1 MVRRA
6 VDHAEVGIVPV
17 RPRSGLGLALLTA
30 AVVVV
35 GGIALDRAG
44 PRAEPPSAALPP
56 SSGAWLC
63 PHGGSEGWRT
73 DLYVANPGGS
83 PVQIRVTPLATR
95 RAGPAAAY
103 TVDPGTE
110 LRIGAASGDEA
121 SSSYVEYF
129 GGWVATGWVTRAGG
143 EQSGVAAEPCA
154 AQPGTRWFAADGTTE
169 QGEGAAVVVMNP
181 FDVDAVVDVTVFSE
195 RRAPIRDSSFTNV
208 RVEAHHS
215 QLLRLETVSAAEPA
229 AAAEVVAHAGRVAVA
244 SLGVSRD
251 GGIRSVV
258 AAPTLSERVLLAGTR
273 DVGQSTLAVMAP
285 GADEVRFG
293 ASLLSEGRPEAA
305 GGLTQAAQSGQSAR
319 AFPLITQGP
328 SLVDLEVDS
337 GSSALVA
344 VRRSEGLNGDPGAT
358 GGTPAAASSWVV
370 MPTVGGAPNAPGMV
384 LGNPGATPVEVTLT
398 MLGAEGVPE
407 GVTEETT
414 VTVPPTSTLG
424 VPVEFIEGDPTAAV
438 LAVAAEGTFV
448 AAGAS
453 SSLGREGVASYAV
466 AAGVPVPSYARLP

>member
-1 MVRRA
+1 MGRRA

-17 RPRSGLGLALLTA
+17 RPRSGLGLALLTT
-30 AVVVV
+30 AVVVA
-35 GGIALDRAG
+35 GGIALDRTG
-44 PRAEPPSAALPP
+44 PRAEPASAALPP

-63 PHGGSEGWRT
+63 PHGGGEGWRT
-73 DLYVANPGGS
+73 DLYVANPGSS

-95 RAGPAAAY
+95 RAGSTSAY

-121 SSSYVEYF
+121 SASYVEYF

-143 EQSGVAAEPCA
+143 ERSGVAAEPCA
-154 AQPGTRWFAADGTTE
+154 AEPGTRWFAADGTTE
-169 QGEGAAVVVMNP
+169 KGEGAALVVMNP

-195 RRAPIRDSSFTNV
+195 RRAPIRESAFTNV
-208 RVEAHHS
+208 RIEAHRS
-215 QLLRLETVSAAEPA
+215 RLLRLETVSAGEPA
-229 AAAEVVAHAGRVAVA
+229 AAGEVVAHAGRVAVA
-244 SLGVSRD
+244 SLGISHD

-258 AAPTLSERVLLAGTR
+258 AAPALSERVLLAGTR

-305 GGLTQAAQSGQSAR
+305 GGLTEAAQSGQSAR

-328 SLVDLEVDS
+328 SLVDLEVAS
-337 GSSALVA
+337 GSPPLVA

-370 MPTVGGAPNAPGMV
+370 LPTVGGAPNAPGMV

-398 MLGAEGVPE
+398 MLGAEGV
-407 GVTEETT
+407 TKETT
-414 VTVPPTSTLG
+414 VTVPPTSALG
-424 VPVEFIEGDPTAAV
+424 VPVKFIERDPTAAV

-466 AAGVPVPSYARLP
+466 AAGVPVPSYALVP

>member
-1 MVRRA
+1 MGRRA

-17 RPRSGLGLALLTA
+17 RPRSGLGLALLTT
-30 AVVVV
+30 AVVVA
-35 GGIALDRAG
+35 GGIALDRTG
-44 PRAEPPSAALPP
+44 PRAEPVPAALPP

-63 PHGGSEGWRT
+63 PHGGGEGWRT
-73 DLYVANPGGS
+73 DLYVANPGSS

-95 RAGPAAAY
+95 RAGSVSAY

-110 LRIGAASGDEA
+110 LQIAAASGDEA

-143 EQSGVAAEPCA
+143 ERSGVAAEPCA
-154 AQPGTRWFAADGTTE
+154 AEPGTRWFAADGTTE
-169 QGEGAAVVVMNP
+169 KGEGAALVLMNP

-195 RRAPIRDSSFTNV
+195 RRAPIRESDFTNV
-208 RVEAHHS
+208 RIEAHRS
-215 QLLRLETVSAAEPA
+215 RLLRLETVSAGEPA
-229 AAAEVVAHAGRVAVA
+229 AAGEVVANAGRVAVA
-244 SLGVSRD
+244 SLGISND

-258 AAPTLSERVLLAGTR
+258 AAPALSERVLLAGTR

-305 GGLTQAAQSGQSAR
+305 GGLTEAAQSGQSAR

-328 SLVDLEVDS
+328 SLVDLEVAS
-337 GSSALVA
+337 GSPPLVV

-370 MPTVGGAPNAPGMV
+370 LPTVGGTPNAPGMV

-398 MLGAEGVPE
+398 MLGAEGE
-407 GVTEETT
+407 TRETT
-414 VTVPPTSTLG
+414 VTVPPTSALG
-424 VPVEFIEGDPTAAV
+424 VPVEFIERDPTAAV

-466 AAGVPVPSYARLP
+466 AAGVAVPSYALP